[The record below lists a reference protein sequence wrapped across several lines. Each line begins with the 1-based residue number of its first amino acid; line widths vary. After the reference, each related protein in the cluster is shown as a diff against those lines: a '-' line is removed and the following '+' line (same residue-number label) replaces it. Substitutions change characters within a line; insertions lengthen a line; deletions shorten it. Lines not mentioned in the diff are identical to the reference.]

1 MFLLICSLQKFLTD
15 LSASSKRI
23 EALDAAVEEFVQQ
36 GHSQLDKVQLRQK
49 HIHQLWDH
57 LNWLKGQKERSL
69 EGASRYLSSSYV
81 NYYTKGGGVKLFV
94 SVMLVTKTLVY

>member
-1 MFLLICSLQKFLTD
+1 LYLICVIKLILLNCLLQKFLTD

-23 EALDAAVEEFVQQ
+23 EALDAAVEEFMQQ
-36 GHSQLDKVQLRQK
+36 GHSQLDKVQARQK

-69 EGASRYLSSSYV
+69 EGASRYLFHSVVDSYMKV
-81 NYYTKGGGVKLFV
+81 LHTCL
-94 SVMLVTKTLVY
+94 

>member
-1 MFLLICSLQKFLTD
+1 MYLIRVLNLILLICLLQKLLTD

-23 EALDAAVEEFVQQ
+23 EALDAAVEEFMQQ
-36 GHSQLDKVQLRQK
+36 GHSQLDKVQARQK

-69 EGASRYLSSSYV
+69 EGASRYLPRSLVDSYM
-81 NYYTKGGGVKLFV
+81 KGLH
-94 SVMLVTKTLVY
+94 T